1 MKNSIMT
8 PEQKAKKAAYNKAYA
23 AKKKSEMAQPKFDD
37 FLSELKFEKEF
48 AHKVRLYK
56 NLKIDPF
63 QTSNPSKTLIEH
75 PTFKIFM
82 PKHSPDSALQNH
94 TLKHHIAITLAQKN
108 RNSKKNNKT
117 MTQLKTLPLL

>member
-56 NLKIDPF
+56 NLKMEIENSYCASPGSVLSF
-63 QTSNPSKTLIEH
+63 TQIKNENNLITFRVKRTGRRTFYTTSNELV
-75 PTFKIFM
+75 
-82 PKHSPDSALQNH
+82 N
-94 TLKHHIAITLAQKN
+94 AQAAE
-108 RNSKKNNKT
+108 
-117 MTQLKTLPLL
+117 

>member
-56 NLKIDPF
+56 NLKMELGNSYCASPGSVLSFTQIKNENNLITF
-63 QTSNPSKTLIEH
+63 RVKRTGRRTFYTTSNELV
-75 PTFKIFM
+75 
-82 PKHSPDSALQNH
+82 N
-94 TLKHHIAITLAQKN
+94 AQAAE
-108 RNSKKNNKT
+108 
-117 MTQLKTLPLL
+117 